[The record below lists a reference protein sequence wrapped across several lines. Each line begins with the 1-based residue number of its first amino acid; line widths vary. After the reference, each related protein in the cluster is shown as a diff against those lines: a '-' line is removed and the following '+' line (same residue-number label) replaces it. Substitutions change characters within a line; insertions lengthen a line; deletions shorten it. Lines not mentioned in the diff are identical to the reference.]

1 MNYKKIF
8 GSLMAMLSIVV
19 VSSGAASMVGIGVED
34 MPKSL
39 KERR

>member
-1 MNYKKIF
+1 
-8 GSLMAMLSIVV
+8 MLSIVV

-39 KERR
+39 KDKR

>member
-19 VSSGAASMVGIGVED
+19 VSSGAASMVGICVED

-39 KERR
+39 NDKR